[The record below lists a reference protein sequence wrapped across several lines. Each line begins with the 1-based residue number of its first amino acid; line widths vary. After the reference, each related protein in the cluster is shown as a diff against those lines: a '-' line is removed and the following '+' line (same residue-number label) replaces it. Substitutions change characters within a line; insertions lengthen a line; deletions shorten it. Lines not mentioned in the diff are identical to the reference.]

1 MGTRCSMS
9 LPHVWFWC
17 AAPGGATSGS
27 GVARKKFIAVAGNI
41 GAGKT
46 ELTSFLCRK
55 YGLTPYFEPNDRNPY
70 LADFYKD
77 MKTWAFRSQ
86 IFFLTHK
93 FRLHREL
100 ELQPGTV
107 LQDRTIY
114 EDAEIFARNLHRQR
128 FIDRRDW
135 QTYRELYETIAQAL
149 SPPDLMIYLRC
160 PVQTLKERIRLRGRA
175 MEKDIPTPYLKRLNA
190 LYEDWFSHYKMSPVL
205 VLSTDKLD
213 YLTNL
218 VDRVDLFR
226 QIEKYL

>member
-1 MGTRCSMS
+1 MS
-9 LPHVWFWC
+9 
-17 AAPGGATSGS
+17 GQ
-27 GVARKKFIAVAGNI
+27 KFIAIAGNI

-46 ELTSFLCRK
+46 ELTAFLCKK
-55 YGLTPYFEPNDRNPY
+55 YGLKPFYEPNDQNPY

-100 ELQPGTV
+100 ERQSGTS

-114 EDAEIFARNLHRQR
+114 EDAEIFAKNLYRQR
-128 FIDRRDW
+128 FIDKRDW
-135 QTYRELYETIAQAL
+135 QTYWELYENVAAAL
-149 SPPDLMIYLRC
+149 RPPDLMIYLRC
-160 PVQTLKERIRLRGRA
+160 PVKTLKQRIRLRGRK
-175 MEKDIPTPYLKRLNA
+175 MEQDIPTAYLNRLNS
-190 LYEDWFSHYKMSPVL
+190 LYEDWFTRYNMSPVL
-205 VLSTDKLD
+205 VLPTDTLD

-226 QIEKYL
+226 QIEKHL

>member
-1 MGTRCSMS
+1 MHSTWAWYIS
-9 LPHVWFWC
+9 PQ
-17 AAPGGATSGS
+17 
-27 GVARKKFIAVAGNI
+27 VAQKKFIAIAGNI

-46 ELTSFLCRK
+46 ELTTFLCKK
-55 YGLTPYFEPNDRNPY
+55 YGLTPFYEPNDQNPY

-100 ELQPGTV
+100 EQGEGTA

-114 EDAEIFARNLHRQR
+114 EDAEIFAKNLQRQR
-128 FIDRRDW
+128 FIDKRDW
-135 QTYRELYETIAQAL
+135 RTYWELYETVASSL
-149 SPPDLMIYLRC
+149 RPPDLMIYLKC
-160 PVQTLKERIRLRGRA
+160 PVRTLKDRIRLRGRE
-175 MEKDIPTPYLKRLNA
+175 MEKDIPTPYLKRLND
-190 LYEDWFSHYKMSPVL
+190 LYEDWFKGYKMSPVL
-205 VLSTDKLD
+205 VLPTDTLD

-226 QIEKYL
+226 QIEKHL

>member
-1 MGTRCSMS
+1 
-9 LPHVWFWC
+9 L
-17 AAPGGATSGS
+17 AK
-27 GVARKKFIAVAGNI
+27 KKFIAIAGNI

-55 YGLTPYFEPNDRNPY
+55 YGLNPFFEPNDQNPY
-70 LADFYKD
+70 LEDFYAD

-100 ELQPGTV
+100 ERESGTA

-114 EDAEIFARNLHRQR
+114 EDAEIFAKNLHRQR
-128 FIDRRDW
+128 YIDKRDFK
-135 QTYRELYETIAQAL
+135 TYWELYQTLSAAL
-149 SPPDLMIYLRC
+149 QPPDLMIYLKC
-160 PVQTLKERIRLRGRA
+160 PVRTLRERIRTRGRS
-175 MEKDIPTPYLKRLNA
+175 MEQEIPTAYLNRLNA
-190 LYEDWFSHYKMSPVL
+190 LYEEWFRGYKLSPVL

-213 YLTNL
+213 YLTDL